1 MATTVDSVLKLGG
14 TQILRNPGLEPLL
27 DPQLKRF
34 APTIFQKSAIEG
46 VSEQYGFVST
56 YEIIK
61 AMREKGYECVEVRQ
75 SKRRA
80 EEKMPWTK
88 HMLKFKHPSTVKALL
103 KRGDVIPQVVM
114 LNSHDK
120 SSGFHLYY
128 GMFRLVCTNGL
139 IVSAGDLV
147 EPIKVR
153 HNAKMVEGIVEK
165 AREMLR
171 GADHIYDVR
180 EKMLG
185 VKMTEKEAIK
195 FATDAILHRP
205 PRRSGILLPETL
217 LTVRR
222 DEDKPNDLWH
232 VFNRV
237 QENMLHGGATT
248 TTELGRNV
256 QTKGIGRIERDV
268 QVNAGL
274 WNLAMEALS
283 HRGKAPTK
291 RAAKKALTAAEVL
304 E

>member
-1 MATTVDSVLKLGG
+1 MATNVDNMMKIGG
-14 TQILRNPGLEPLL
+14 TAILRNPDLLPL
-27 DPQLKRF
+27 DDKQLKRF

-46 VSEQYGFVST
+46 VSEQYGFVNT

-61 AMREKGYECVEVRQ
+61 AMREQGYECVEVRQ

-80 EEKMPWTK
+80 EERMPWTK

-128 GMFRLVCTNGL
+128 GMFRLVCENGL

-147 EPIKVR
+147 EPIRVR
-153 HNAKMVEGIVEK
+153 HNVKMVEGIVEK

-171 GADHIYDVR
+171 GADGIYAIR
-180 EKMLG
+180 EQMLG
-185 VKMTEKEAIK
+185 IKLTDKEAQK
-195 FATDAILHRP
+195 FATDAVLARP

-222 DEDKPNDLWH
+222 DADKPNDLWH
-232 VFNRV
+232 VFNRC
-237 QENMLHGGATT
+237 QENMMRGGAETLT
-248 TTELGRNV
+248 ADNRAV
-256 QTKGIGRIERDV
+256 KTKGIGRIERDV
-268 QVNAGL
+268 QVNAAL
-274 WNLAMEALS
+274 WNLALETMKR
-283 HRGKAPTK
+283 RGKAPAK
-291 RAAKKALTAAEVL
+291 RQAKRDISAAEVL